1 MATFDQ
7 VQKDLKAGTYQPVYF
22 LHGNEPYFIDTIS
35 DYIEQQILNEGEK
48 AFNLTILYGKEVDHK
63 NVVDAARRYPMMAQR
78 QVVVL
83 KEAQEMKTLKDL
95 QGYIEN
101 PATTTI
107 LAICYK
113 HKKFNFNSGFGKA
126 LKKHTEVVEGK
137 KIYDNQAADW
147 VEKLLKTKKLKIEPQ
162 AAELM
167 AEYLGTDLS
176 KLSNEAEKLAIN
188 LPAGTMIN
196 VGHIEENIGISRE
209 YNVFELQKALGQRNV
224 AKVARI
230 LQYIEQNPKK
240 SPPPMVIGSL
250 YNYFSKMY
258 ILHFMKN
265 KPEADQLK
273 ALKLRSNFFLREYRQ
288 AIVKFNRAETEEVI
302 HLLQEFDLRSKGL
315 GFNISGREGEL
326 LKELIW
332 RILHCRVGAVSAKK

>member
-1 MATFDQ
+1 MATFEQ

-35 DYIEQQILNEGEK
+35 HYIEHHILSEGEK

-78 QVVVL
+78 QVVIL
-83 KEAQEMKTLKDL
+83 KEAQEMKTLKEL
-95 QGYIEN
+95 QGYLEK
-101 PATTTI
+101 PASTTI

-113 HKKFNFNSGFGKA
+113 HKKFNFNSNFGKA
-126 LKKHTEVVEGK
+126 LKKHAEVVEGK
-137 KIYDNQAADW
+137 GIYDNQAPDW
-147 VEKLLKTKKLKIEPQ
+147 IETFLKAKKLKIEPQ

-176 KLSNEAEKLAIN
+176 KLANEVEKLAIN

-196 VGHIEENIGISRE
+196 IGHIEENIGISRE
-209 YNVFELQKALGQRNV
+209 YNVFELQKALGQRHV
-224 AKVARI
+224 AKVARM

-240 SPPPMVIGSL
+240 NPPPMVIGSL

-258 ILHFMKN
+258 ILHFLKN
-265 KPEADQLK
+265 QPEADQLK
-273 ALKLRSNFFLREYRQ
+273 ALNLRSNFFLKEYRQ
-288 AIVKFNRAETEEVI
+288 AIVKYNRAETEAVI
-302 HLLQEFDLRSKGL
+302 QLLSEYDLKSKGVE
-315 GFNISGREGEL
+315 FNISGREGEL

-332 RILHCRVGAVSAKK
+332 RILHCKLTVAR